1 MPDLT
6 KPSPRIAAVGCG
18 FWGRNIVRN
27 FAGLGALA
35 ALCDTD
41 AAAAAALGKTY
52 GVAVRPLGDILADP
66 DIDALAIAS
75 PAVTHAEIAIVALQ
89 AGKHVFIEKPMA
101 LDIADAENMVRMAAE
116 RDRTLMVG
124 HLLQYHPAFVAL
136 RNLQAEGRLGHLR
149 YLYSNRLNLGR
160 VRREE
165 NILWSFA
172 PHDIS
177 MILTLVG
184 EEPDTVTTIGH
195 SYLQQSVADTTTTH
209 LSFPGGTDAH
219 VYVSWLHPFKEQ
231 KLVAIGGMGMAV
243 FDDTLDWREKLV
255 VYPHRVDITDQVPI
269 AVRAEAEA
277 IALPENEPLAVECRH
292 FIECIQSGKPPR
304 TDGAEGLRVLRVLYA
319 AEQQLRN
326 QNP

>member
-6 KPSPRIAAVGCG
+6 EPSPRIAAVGCG

-27 FAGLGALA
+27 FAGLGAMA

-41 AAAAAALGKTY
+41 AAAAAALGETY
-52 GVAVRPLGDILADP
+52 GVASRPLGDILADP

-75 PAVTHAEIAIVALQ
+75 PAVTHAEIAIAALQ
-89 AGKHVFIEKPMA
+89 AGKHVFVEKPMA

-136 RNLQAEGRLGHLR
+136 RKLLAEGRLGHLR

-184 EEPDTVTTIGH
+184 EEPDTVTAIGH

-219 VYVSWLHPFKEQ
+219 IYVSWLHPFKEQ
-231 KLVAIGGMGMAV
+231 KLVAIGDAGMAV

-255 VYPHRVDITDQVPI
+255 VYPHRVDITDQVPT

-319 AEQQLRN
+319 AEQQLRS

>member
-1 MPDLT
+1 MPDSIET
-6 KPSPRIAAVGCG
+6 PPRIAAVGCG

-27 FAGLGALA
+27 LAGLGVLV

-41 AAAAAALGKTY
+41 AAAAAALGKTF
-52 GVAVRPLGDILADP
+52 GVATRPLGDILADP
-66 DIDALAIAS
+66 DINALAIAS
-75 PAVTHAEIAIVALQ
+75 PAATHAEIALAALQ
-89 AGKHVFIEKPMA
+89 AGKHVFVEKPLA
-101 LDIADAENMVRMAAE
+101 LDVASAENLVRVAAE

-124 HLLQYHPAFVAL
+124 HLLQYHPAFIAL
-136 RNLQAEGRLGHLR
+136 KNLLSEGRLGQLR

-184 EEPDTVTTIGH
+184 EEPDTVTAIGH
-195 SYLQQSVADTTTTH
+195 SYLQESVADTTTTH
-209 LSFPGGTDAH
+209 LSFPGGVDAH
-219 VYVSWLHPFKEQ
+219 IFVSWLHPFKEQ
-231 KLVAIGGMGMAV
+231 KLVAIGDDGMAV
-243 FDDTLDWREKLV
+243 FDDMLDWREKLV
-255 VYPHRVDITDQVPI
+255 VYPHRVDLSDEVPT

-277 IALPENEPLAVECRH
+277 IAVPENEPLAVECQH
-292 FIECIQSGKPPR
+292 FIDCIQSGKLPR
-304 TDGAEGLRVLRVLYA
+304 TDGAEGVRVLRVLHA
-319 AEQQLRN
+319 AEQQLRS